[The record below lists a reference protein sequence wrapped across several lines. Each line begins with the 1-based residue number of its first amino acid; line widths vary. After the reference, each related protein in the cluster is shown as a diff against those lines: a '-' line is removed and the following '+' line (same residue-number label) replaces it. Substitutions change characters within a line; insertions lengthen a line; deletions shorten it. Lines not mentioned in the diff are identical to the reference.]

1 MIFPSEVHHKIAEN
15 ESDTTRYSLAFNVI
29 PTGLMGVGSPYN
41 ILFPDSVNIKLE
53 K

>member
-1 MIFPSEVHHKIAEN
+1 
-15 ESDTTRYSLAFNVI
+15 LAFNVI